1 VPQIKVAISVAFSPD
16 GKRGLSAGGSDGLL
30 KLWDIETGRVLRS
43 FSDTERLW
51 PVAFSPDGT
60 RVTSGAKD
68 GRVSLWD
75 AASGRLVRTFAAH
88 TDWVTTIAFSRD
100 GSRMLTGSLDKTVK
114 LWEPSTG
121 RLRCTLSGQS
131 DDVRSAVFA
140 RGGRWVVSGHSD
152 GVVRIWDTAGCR
164 RLASLIATPDGT
176 WIAITPEGFFAGSPK
191 GGEMLNVVRG
201 LDVFTIGQFYQA
213 LYRPDLVRE
222 KLAGDPRGLVRQAA
236 ASLDLE
242 RVLASGEA
250 PDVRV
255 TLPGRAL
262 NATGANGRASIEAE
276 ITSRGGGIGR
286 IEWRVNGVTVGIDD
300 PPAGAG
306 QIVRLS
312 RDLAL
317 DSANNE
323 VSVVAYNSANL
334 VASMAV
340 SISVTAQSVASPTP
354 GQGPSVATAAAVEA
368 ERPRL
373 FVLAAGVND
382 YADKRIALQ
391 NAVSD
396 ASEVARA
403 FKAAAGGLYR
413 SVDIK
418 LMTDADVVRDKL
430 DVAFKEIGG
439 KAKATDVFVL
449 YLAGHG
455 KTIDGRYYFAPQDLV
470 IDGEITD
477 QKAIDASVLRH
488 GISQEQLQ
496 RWFASIPARKS
507 VILFDTCDSGTLAGE
522 AGETQELER
531 GSANDRLAQATG
543 RSIITAAAGTQ
554 EAQEGYHGHGLFT
567 YEMLDAINRADGDG
581 NGTVEV
587 SELAAYVY
595 AQVTDLSL
603 KVFKRRQAPQMKIT
617 TNFALTSQ
625 TRILQDDAT
634 PIAEAKPTYHVTQ
647 TAQLQI
653 QPNAESAVVRSLSAN
668 TAINVIATN
677 NGWSLVAIGGKLI
690 GYIAARDLAPIAS
703 NK

>member
-1 VPQIKVAISVAFSPD
+1 
-16 GKRGLSAGGSDGLL
+16 
-30 KLWDIETGRVLRS
+30 
-43 FSDTERLW
+43 
-51 PVAFSPDGT
+51 
-60 RVTSGAKD
+60 
-68 GRVSLWD
+68 
-75 AASGRLVRTFAAH
+75 
-88 TDWVTTIAFSRD
+88 
-100 GSRMLTGSLDKTVK
+100 
-114 LWEPSTG
+114 
-121 RLRCTLSGQS
+121 
-131 DDVRSAVFA
+131 
-140 RGGRWVVSGHSD
+140 
-152 GVVRIWDTAGCR
+152 
-164 RLASLIATPDGT
+164 
-176 WIAITPEGFFAGSPK
+176 
-191 GGEMLNVVRG
+191 
-201 LDVFTIGQFYQA
+201 
-213 LYRPDLVRE
+213 
-222 KLAGDPRGLVRQAA
+222 
-236 ASLDLE
+236 
-242 RVLASGEA
+242 
-250 PDVRV
+250 
-255 TLPGRAL
+255 
-262 NATGANGRASIEAE
+262 
-276 ITSRGGGIGR
+276 
-286 IEWRVNGVTVGIDD
+286 VN
-300 PPAGAG
+300 
-306 QIVRLS
+306 
-312 RDLAL
+312 
-317 DSANNE
+317 N
-323 VSVVAYNSANL
+323 
-334 VASMAV
+334 
-340 SISVTAQSVASPTP
+340 
-354 GQGPSVATAAAVEA
+354 
-368 ERPRL
+368 
-373 FVLAAGVND
+373 
-382 YADKRIALQ
+382 YADERIALQ

-418 LMTDADVVRDKL
+418 LMTDADVVKDKL

-455 KTIDGRYYFAPQDLV
+455 KTIDGRYYFAPQDMV

-507 VILFDTCDSGTLAGE
+507 VIVFDTCDSGTLTGE

-567 YEMLDAINRADGDG
+567 YEMLDAINRADSDG

-617 TNFALTSQ
+617 TNFSLTSQ
-625 TRILQDDAT
+625 MRILQDEAA
-634 PIAEAKPTYHVTQ
+634 PIAEAKPTYQVTQ

-668 TAINVIATN
+668 TVINVIATS
-677 NGWSLVAIGGKLI
+677 NGWSLVASGGKLI
-690 GYIAARDLAPIAS
+690 GYIATRDLAPIAS